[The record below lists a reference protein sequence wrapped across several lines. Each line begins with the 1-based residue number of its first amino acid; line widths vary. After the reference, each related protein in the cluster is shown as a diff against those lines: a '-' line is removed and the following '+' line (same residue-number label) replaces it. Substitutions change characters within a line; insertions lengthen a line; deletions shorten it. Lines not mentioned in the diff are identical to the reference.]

1 MTQFYMIYKK
11 NTLIAGFL
19 QFLCYN
25 DTMGTGIKDSIVL
38 MGCKHCG
45 KTTQGR
51 LLAQKLGV
59 SFFDT
64 DDEIGRIHG
73 VDFRTLYK
81 TKGAAEFTL
90 AEEEACLSILK
101 KNPENNVVIATGG
114 GICDNPPA
122 LHALRECRT
131 FVFLR
136 LDIKHSVSR
145 IMAKVEETELGTFTN
160 VPAYVL
166 NENPTSLKQIE
177 DILTRKYEERYQQ
190 YSTIADV
197 IVDIKNAPVE
207 ENFKILLGALHI
219 KN

>member
-1 MTQFYMIYKK
+1 MSEGIYK
-11 NTLIAGFL
+11 
-19 QFLCYN
+19 
-25 DTMGTGIKDSIVL
+25 SIVL

-51 LLAQKLGV
+51 LLAQRLGRD
-59 SFFDT
+59 FIDT
-64 DDEIGRIHG
+64 DDEISRLRG

-81 TKGAAEFTL
+81 TKGPAEFTL
-90 AEEEACLSILK
+90 AEEEACREIMKEHSGSAL
-101 KNPENNVVIATGG
+101 VISTGG

-122 LHALRECRT
+122 LQALRDCET

-145 IMAKVEETELGTFTN
+145 IMEKIEETESGSFTN

-177 DILTRKYEERYQQ
+177 DILTKKFEARYQQ
-190 YSTIADV
+190 YQAIADV
-197 IVDIKNAPVE
+197 IVDIKNAPIE
-207 ENFKILLGALHI
+207 ENFKTLLGALDI
-219 KN
+219 K